1 MKEIKFKIW
10 YDDQPNEVVD
20 RIAAQLQSF
29 GLEIIELDGSDGFIE
44 YEIKPLK

>member
-10 YDDQPNEVVD
+10 NDDQPNEVVD
-20 RIAAQLQSF
+20 KIAVQLGSF
-29 GLEIIELDGSDGFIE
+29 GLEIIQLEGGDGFIE